1 MDLDTPEA
9 RGKSGD
15 DRFMERVL
23 TSNEQKS
30 VRGSAHPNRL
40 LWAFWAAKETAYK
53 AVNKLH
59 PDVSSAPGRYE
70 VQLEGEGESA
80 PGVHA
85 ISGVVYTPRGPVP
98 VRVMFAPDY
107 VHCIGGYSRSGN
119 QDGIECGM
127 EWGVGAI
134 DTYPESDC
142 NKSLSERESYAARFL
157 AASKIAGI
165 LHCHPQDIVIT
176 RQNHQSKS
184 GLPKVYV
191 KGKPAGL
198 DISLSH
204 DGRFAAFAVAG
215 LRIL

>member
-1 MDLDTPEA
+1 MDLNTPEA
-9 RGKSGD
+9 QSKYLD
-15 DRFMERVL
+15 ARFMERVL
-23 TSNEQKS
+23 TGRERQEIG
-30 VRGSAHPNRL
+30 RSACPDRL
-40 LWAFWAAKETAYK
+40 LWAFWAARETAYK
-53 AVNKLH
+53 VLSKIH
-59 PDVSSAPGRYE
+59 PDVSSAPGRYGVE
-70 VQLEGEGESA
+70 LESKAESGS
-80 PGVHA
+80 GVHPVKG
-85 ISGVVYTPRGPVP
+85 IVYTPRGPVP
-98 VRVMFAPDY
+98 VRVMFHPDY
-107 VHCIGGYSRSGN
+107 VHCIGGYWGSEN
-119 QDGIECGM
+119 LDGM

-134 DTYPESDC
+134 DTYPESGG
-142 NKSLSERESYAARFL
+142 NESLSERESYAARFL

-215 LRIL
+215 F